1 MTAALPPAW
10 ANPYHE
16 TARRNVATLRALRH
30 QAGPPAV
37 AAWAHRMT
45 GPQARAA
52 LALAVSTET
61 WSAEAKAAID
71 PRTPKGK
78 S

>member
-1 MTAALPPAW
+1 MTATLPPAW
-10 ANPYHE
+10 ARPFSDA
-16 TARRNVATLRALRH
+16 ARRNVSTLRALRH

-45 GPQARAA
+45 GEQARAA
-52 LALAVSTET
+52 LALAISTET
-61 WSAEAKAAID
+61 WSAAAKAAID
-71 PRTPKGK
+71 PRTEET